1 MVKKNSFTIFFL
13 CLTIFSFSLYF
24 FSNELLNSNQ
34 LLYNSLAE
42 KLTTSQIEI
51 FITSHKKWQW
61 LTYGTIPI
69 LLFEDNEGE
78 AI

>member
-1 MVKKNSFTIFFL
+1 MNIKNNYRIMVKKNSFTIFFL
-13 CLTIFSFSLYF
+13 SLTILSFSLYF

-51 FITSHKKWQW
+51 FITSHKKWQ
-61 LTYGTIPI
+61 
-69 LLFEDNEGE
+69 
-78 AI
+78 